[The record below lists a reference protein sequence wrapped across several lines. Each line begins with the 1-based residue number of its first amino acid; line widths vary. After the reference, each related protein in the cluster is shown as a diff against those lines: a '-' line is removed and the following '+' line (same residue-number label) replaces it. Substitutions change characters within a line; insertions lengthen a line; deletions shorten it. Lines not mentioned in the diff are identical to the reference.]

1 MIVDSQGT
9 RRHLFIAVSLT
20 VHSLLALRMRGEENK
35 GYCDEKRKKQQEEGR
50 RKRTKFQQYV
60 FALVIFRSCTR
71 YACDDET
78 GTGTDRQCPQSQQA
92 TAARVLEKECKQSE
106 ENGRRNTIM
115 LGSPASR
122 LQTLLLRNKRN

>member
-9 RRHLFIAVSLT
+9 GRHLFIAVSLT
-20 VHSLLALRMRGEENK
+20 VHSLLALRMRGEEDK
-35 GYCDEKRKKQQEEGR
+35 GQCDEKHKKQQEEGR

-60 FALVIFRSCTR
+60 FALVIFRSFTR

-78 GTGTDRQCPQSQQA
+78 GTGCRQCPQSKQA

-115 LGSPASR
+115 LGSLASR
-122 LQTLLLRNKRN
+122 LQTPLLRNKRN